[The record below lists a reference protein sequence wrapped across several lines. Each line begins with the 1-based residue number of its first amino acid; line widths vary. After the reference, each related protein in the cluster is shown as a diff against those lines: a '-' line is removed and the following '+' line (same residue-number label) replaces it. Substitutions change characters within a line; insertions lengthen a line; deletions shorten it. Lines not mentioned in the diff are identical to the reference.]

1 MNRIPILFSA
11 LTLISLLAG
20 CLAPPPSSPAA
31 QILEQ
36 TSEQSQPIV
45 QSPTISETSSAETG
59 SAETG
64 STETGTVVDSGSSLS
79 AEHQLILAG
88 LPSRGVAPELFNETW
103 LNSTPLK
110 LADLRGKVVMIKFW
124 TFG

>member
-45 QSPTISETSSAETG
+45 QSPAISETSSTET
-59 SAETG
+59 S
-64 STETGTVVDSGSSLS
+64 STKTGTVVDSGSSLS

-88 LPSRGVAPELFNETW
+88 LPSRGVAPELFNQTW